1 MMKEAGIL
9 SAVAVTVVVGG
20 WAWGMLSLAAPVYV
34 LYKYGGGVK

>member
-9 SAVAVTVVVGG
+9 SAVAVAVVVGG
-20 WAWGMLSLAAPVYV
+20 WAWGLLSLAAPVYL